1 MQRIYRLFT
10 ERLLC
15 QIFLREF
22 MEKPFPHLN
31 IWKLNIWKLNIEH
44 LNIWKLNMH
53 RLSLQ
58 MRPNSREGEFCVKI
72 HENINKFAICA
83 LHIWPFLAICYKIH
97 NPPKNIP
104 TQFFLQRFL
113 KNSTAKVWGKI
124 SKDALRISSW
134 EWRCLENFLR
144 MGKVLM
150 LANLQSQVLT

>member
-15 QIFLREF
+15 QIFPREF
-22 MEKPFPHLN
+22 MEKPFPH
-31 IWKLNIWKLNIEH
+31 LNIWKLNIEH

-83 LHIWPFLAICYKIH
+83 LHIWPFLTFATKSTIPRKISD
-97 NPPKNIP
+97 
-104 TQFFLQRFL
+104 TVLF
-113 KNSTAKVWGKI
+113 AKISEKFKCQSLGRI